1 MSRKC
6 AVMADAAVVALVAAG
21 ITFRNA
27 NVSDDV
33 PQFTVRTLTPNAAG
47 KVATALGDDLP
58 PSPAAGPAFTDAAS
72 GRGLLPV
79 EAYAD
84 RWGCTVRD
92 AFTETV
98 WAEVAC
104 SP

>member
-6 AVMADAAVVALVAAG
+6 AVMAGSVVVALVAAG
-21 ITFRNA
+21 ITFQNA

-47 KVATALGDDLP
+47 KLATALGDGLP

-72 GRGLLPV
+72 GRGLLLV

-92 AFTETV
+92 PFTKTV
-98 WAEVAC
+98 WAEVTC